1 MLKIEGIETW
11 YGAIQALKGVSI
23 DVNQGEI
30 VTLLGANGAGKSTT
44 IKTITGLLKPAKGKI
59 EFMGREITRMEP
71 EAIAKLGIACI
82 PEGRH
87 IFPGLTV
94 MDNLMLGTTP
104 RPASTRGEIQKDLDR
119 VFEIF
124 PILKEFKGRLGWQLS
139 GGQLQMLAIG
149 RGLMSKPKLLMLDE
163 PSLGLAP
170 VLVQEVFKVIKEIK
184 ETGTTILLVEQ
195 NARMALLIADRGY
208 LLETG
213 KLVLTDKAQSLLNN
227 EQMRETYLGGG
238 AHVTSRRHDNGAGTP
253 RASSP
258 PANQSRPRGHR
269 NGLGVSIMPAEY
281 RHEIGAWWFAT
292 RPRSHAVQVRGGG
305 TV

>member
-1 MLKIEGIETW
+1 MLKVEGIETW
-11 YGAIQALKGVSI
+11 YGAIQALKGISL

-30 VTLLGANGAGKSTT
+30 VALLGANGAGKSTT
-44 IKTITGLLKPAKGKI
+44 IKTITGLLKPAKGRI
-59 EFMGREITRMEP
+59 EFMGHEITRRDPEP
-71 EAIAKLGIACI
+71 IAEMGIACV

-104 RPASTRGEIQKDLDR
+104 RKGASKTEIQKDLDW

-124 PILKEFKGRLGWQLS
+124 PILKEFKNRLGWQLS
-139 GGQLQMLAIG
+139 GGQQQMLAIG
-149 RGLMSKPKLLMLDE
+149 RGLMSKPKLLLLDE

-213 KLVLTDKAQSLLNN
+213 KMVLTDSAQSLLNN
-227 EQMRETYLGGG
+227 EQMKAHYLGGH
-238 AHVTSRRHDNGAGTP
+238 AHVKEARQRRQAQPGVQ
-253 RASSP
+253 
-258 PANQSRPRGHR
+258 PA
-269 NGLGVSIMPAEY
+269 
-281 RHEIGAWWFAT
+281 
-292 RPRSHAVQVRGGG
+292 
-305 TV
+305 